1 MADVNKVQ
9 KFIFIFKVFWL
20 PVKSTAKVGNFPRLF
35 SPTLFFKNIW
45 TPNLECIK
53 KSSPPPPSPALFKK
67 GEIGP
72 RYVGVIT
79 FKRYSHA
86 EDIPAIIRD
95 GVAIFSNTAHKLL
108 VMAEVIDNIIKR
120 LGQWQ

>member
-1 MADVNKVQ
+1 MYQNIK
-9 KFIFIFKVFWL
+9 
-20 PVKSTAKVGNFPRLF
+20 T
-35 SPTLFFKNIW
+35 PTTI
-45 TPNLECIK
+45 
-53 KSSPPPPSPALFKK
+53 PALFEK

-95 GVAIFSNTAHKLL
+95 RVAIFSNTTHKLL
-108 VMAEVIDNIIKR
+108 VMAEVIANIIKR